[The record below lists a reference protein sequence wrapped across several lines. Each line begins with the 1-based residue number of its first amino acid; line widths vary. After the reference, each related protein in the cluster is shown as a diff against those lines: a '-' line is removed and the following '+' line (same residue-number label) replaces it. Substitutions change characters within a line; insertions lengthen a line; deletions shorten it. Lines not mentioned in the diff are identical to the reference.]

1 MFCPNCGNNCPDN
14 VNNCPNCGHA
24 FAQAQQPQYQAPQQP
39 YGQAPYGQ
47 APYGQAPFS
56 YDPPIQEST
65 GGLLAW
71 SIIILLLCTIPGIVA
86 LIMTTGINSCATRT
100 EQLKKKAATENE
112 TAIAQAER
120 EKQVAITK
128 SEAQAQSVLI
138 AAKADADAIKL
149 AADAESY
156 RLQKISEQLTEKAI
170 LNTLVANWDG
180 KLPSVVG
187 ADMTGILSLDDLVEQ
202 EAPVADADNLQ

>member
-14 VNNCPNCGHA
+14 VTNCPNCGHA

-100 EQLKKKAATENE
+100 EQLKKKANAKTWCIVG
-112 TAIAQAER
+112 T
-120 EKQVAITK
+120 
-128 SEAQAQSVLI
+128 VLSALYVI
-138 AAKADADAIKL
+138 GTFVL
-149 AADAESY
+149 
-156 RLQKISEQLTEKAI
+156 
-170 LNTLVANWDG
+170 G
-180 KLPSVVG
+180 FVG
-187 ADMTGILSLDDLVEQ
+187 ALMSY
-202 EAPVADADNLQ
+202 

>member
-71 SIIILLLCTIPGIVA
+71 SIITLLLCTIPGIVA
-86 LIMTTGINSCATRT
+86 LIMTTGINSCATRA
-100 EQLKKKAATENE
+100 EQLKKKANAKTWCIVG
-112 TAIAQAER
+112 T
-120 EKQVAITK
+120 
-128 SEAQAQSVLI
+128 VLGGLSFI
-138 AAKADADAIKL
+138 
-149 AADAESY
+149 
-156 RLQKISEQLTEKAI
+156 ISLI
-170 LNTLVANWDG
+170 LNMVLVM
-180 KLPSVVG
+180 SY
-187 ADMTGILSLDDLVEQ
+187 
-202 EAPVADADNLQ
+202 

>member
-24 FAQAQQPQYQAPQQP
+24 FAHAQQAPQQPSYEYGQPQQPSYEQPQQPYGQAPYGQPQQP

-86 LIMTTGINSCATRT
+86 LIKTTGINSCATRT
-100 EQLKKKAATENE
+100 EQLMKKANAKTWCIGG
-112 TAIAQAER
+112 T
-120 EKQVAITK
+120 
-128 SEAQAQSVLI
+128 VLSALYVI
-138 AAKADADAIKL
+138 GTFVL
-149 AADAESY
+149 GFVGTLMSY
-156 RLQKISEQLTEKAI
+156 
-170 LNTLVANWDG
+170 
-180 KLPSVVG
+180 
-187 ADMTGILSLDDLVEQ
+187 
-202 EAPVADADNLQ
+202 